1 MKGEPFSGGCKPR
14 EKMDPESLGIF
25 LSLFGREQVITV
37 PEKFENV
44 GFSPVSESVC
54 IWKGQIRMI
63 HII

>member
-25 LSLFGREQVITV
+25 LSFFGREQVITV
-37 PEKFENV
+37 PEKFENF

-54 IWKGQIRMI
+54 I
-63 HII
+63 

>member
-1 MKGEPFSGGCKPR
+1 
-14 EKMDPESLGIF
+14 MDANPERKWTQNLLEFF

-37 PEKFENV
+37 PEKFENF

>member
-1 MKGEPFSGGCKPR
+1 
-14 EKMDPESLGIF
+14 MDPESLGIF

>member
-1 MKGEPFSGGCKPR
+1 
-14 EKMDPESLGIF
+14 MDPESLGIF
-25 LSLFGREQVITV
+25 LSLFGREQVIIV

-63 HII
+63 HIILCMKRCAN